1 MMVGS
6 GDIGV
11 IDPGTGQPIIHADIR
26 WAGQIIDAGT
36 FGGAMSLAN
45 DVNDRGEVTGFAANT
60 DPDPFAGLFFF
71 PSTTALH
78 AFIWHAGVMRDLG
91 TLGGLDSVGLLING
105 PGQVAGFSFTNE
117 IPNSTTGIPTIHPF
131 LWDNGTMV
139 DLGSLG
145 GTLGFANALNNRGQV
160 VGGSSTAGDLTFRP
174 FIWERGVLTDIG
186 TLGGDNGSA
195 GWINE
200 AGQVV
205 GTADLADG
213 THHAFL
219 WWKGKITD
227 LGTVGS
233 DPCSVGTLINS
244 SGQVIGASTDC
255 QGTVFHAFLWE
266 NGSMIDLNAL
276 VLPGSGFTVVNP
288 IAINERAEIAGNGTL
303 ANGDA
308 HAVVLTPDSEC
319 DDACEARIAAS
330 QNNAATAAQALN
342 NAQPA
347 IRTNAPL
354 TPVEHFRNLM
364 RRRYHIRRARV
375 VPRDYPN

>member
-1 MMVGS
+1 
-6 GDIGV
+6 
-11 IDPGTGQPIIHADIR
+11 
-26 WAGQIIDAGT
+26 
-36 FGGAMSLAN
+36 
-45 DVNDRGEVTGFAANT
+45 VNDRGEVTGFATNT
-60 DPDPFAGLFFF
+60 DPDPFAGLFF

-78 AFIWHAGVMRDLG
+78 AFLWHAGVMRDLG
-91 TLGGLDSVGLLING
+91 TLGGLDSFGVVLNER
-105 PGQVAGFSFTNE
+105 GQVAGFSFTNE
-117 IPNSTTGIPTIHPF
+117 IPNPTTGIPTLDPF
-131 LWDNGTMV
+131 LLENGRMT

-145 GTLGFANALNNRGQV
+145 GTLGLANALNNRGQV
-160 VGGSSTAGDLTFRP
+160 VGFSTTAGDLTFRP
-174 FIWERGVLTDIG
+174 FIWQRGVLTDIG

-213 THHAFL
+213 TYHAFV

-255 QGTVFHAFLWE
+255 QGTVLHAFLWE
-266 NGSMIDLNAL
+266 NGSTIDLNAL
-276 VLPGSGFTVVNP
+276 VLPGSGFTVVKP
-288 IAINERAEIAGNGTL
+288 IAINERGEIAGNGTL

-308 HAVVLTPDSEC
+308 HAVVLSPDSEC

-330 QNNAATAAQALN
+330 QNNAAAAAQALN

-364 RRRYHIRRARV
+364 RRRYHIPRARAL
-375 VPRDYPN
+375 PQDYPN